1 MKFGNGIYEAMRK
14 GDLPLLLK
22 IPSGNREANY
32 DVIVH
37 TWEKEFLPSEKR
49 KMRKDGD
56 YSYKKKGLFKYVG
69 IIPSADG
76 LSETYLYKLINAW
89 GDGSNANE
97 FYPDNRK
104 SVIKNGFEEA
114 DESIPDDVI
123 LQYFGVTK
131 EEMVSPLPEEVAVSP
146 EIQTSNVVVNAV
158 PKENEIIGNLAMQS
172 DNVLRIK
179 AGTKTITNRTE
190 NYRDGVYALP
200 DGSRVELTKLGQ
212 FQVVLDVVMSLT
224 DKTTYRLDEFAKK
237 EGFQDWRQ
245 FKLYNKYST
254 NFINGR
260 QARFVYAV
268 KPVSSQPTE
277 NQQVAEPGEKKA
289 ISLPSGEL
297 VFKDADKRIRIDYPK
312 TIQGMDSNLLQQAAR
327 LSSEGEIVSIEDLEN
342 EKYGPDVDYY
352 VGEVTDKITVE
363 EATFLQNNPIFAIDF
378 VENISNNDEA
388 NGLTI
393 PQYAQLLLDN
403 NQKLVDTAQTNL
415 FSKEGEVSVEL
426 RDGKR
431 YNIIDI
437 NGKLLKD
444 MGYSPIEIG
453 KVLKEIC

>member
-1 MKFGNGIYEAMRK
+1 
-14 GDLPLLLK
+14 
-22 IPSGNREANY
+22 
-32 DVIVH
+32 
-37 TWEKEFLPSEKR
+37 
-49 KMRKDGD
+49 MRKDGD

-97 FYPDNRK
+97 FYSDNRK
-104 SVIKNGFEEA
+104 SVINNGFEQA
-114 DESIPDDVI
+114 DESIPNDVI
-123 LQYFGVTK
+123 LQYFGVTN

-212 FQVVLDVVMSLT
+212 FQVVGDRVIGGETS
-224 DKTTYRLDEFAKK
+224 YSLDEFAKK
-237 EGFQDWRQ
+237 EGFQSWLQ

-277 NQQVAEPGEKKA
+277 NQEVAESGEKKA
-289 ISLPSGEL
+289 TSLPSGEL
-297 VFKDADKRIRIDYPK
+297 VFKDVDKRIRIDYPK
-312 TIQGMDSNLLQQAAR
+312 TIDGLDSNLLQQAAR
-327 LSSEGEIVSIEDLEN
+327 LSSEGEIVSIEDLET
-342 EKYGPDVDYY
+342 EKYGPAVDYF
-352 VGEVTDKITVE
+352 VEEVSDTITVE

-378 VENISNNDEA
+378 VENMFNSEYI
-388 NGLTI
+388 LTI
-393 PQYAQLLLDN
+393 KDYAQLLLDN